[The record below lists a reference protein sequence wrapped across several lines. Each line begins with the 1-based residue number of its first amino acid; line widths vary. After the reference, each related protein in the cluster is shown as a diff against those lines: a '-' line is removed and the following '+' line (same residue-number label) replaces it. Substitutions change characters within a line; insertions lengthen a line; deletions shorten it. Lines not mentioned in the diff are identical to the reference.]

1 MIDSSCSEIEDK
13 IWSKI
18 NGKRFPSQVC
28 EVLRTK
34 ICGERL
40 VVGEYQTR
48 QSGVS
53 LFCNKAINFQLVC
66 GAVFVLPSKV
76 GGSVQ

>member
-1 MIDSSCSEIEDK
+1 M
-13 IWSKI
+13 
-18 NGKRFPSQVC
+18 C
-28 EVLRTK
+28 EVLRSK
-34 ICGERL
+34 IRGERL
-40 VVGEYQTR
+40 VVGEYQTC

-76 GGSVQ
+76 GGSVPKL

>member
-1 MIDSSCSEIEDK
+1 M
-13 IWSKI
+13 
-18 NGKRFPSQVC
+18 C